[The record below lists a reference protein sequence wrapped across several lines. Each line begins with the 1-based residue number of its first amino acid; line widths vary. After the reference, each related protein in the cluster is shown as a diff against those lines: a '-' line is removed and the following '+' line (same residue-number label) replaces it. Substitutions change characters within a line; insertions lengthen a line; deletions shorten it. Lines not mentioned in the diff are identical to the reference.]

1 MNRSTKILLVGATF
15 ILSVAARAQ
24 TSAAQAGAQA
34 NSQTSVQSDKSHVQA
49 TGRASASSSASA
61 QSNQPNAGLSSSTV
75 FNATLSSPLDSK
87 KSKPGDAVTA
97 HTAESVKAEG
107 KSVLPKGTKLVGH
120 VTQASARAKGDT
132 ESALAIRFD
141 RAILKNGQE
150 VPLNVAIRA
159 IASAQTAASVA
170 GSDLDAVGGAGAYA
184 NGSGSSGRGA
194 VGALVSTARGATGS
208 VTNTV
213 AGAGSLADST
223 VSTATRT
230 TVGASGAA
238 TGAVGG
244 LNSAGQLTSNSHG
257 VFGLNGLNLKA
268 AETGGAQSS
277 LITSAGKNVH
287 LDSGTR
293 MLLVTQAAT
302 SGTLNK

>member
-1 MNRSTKILLVGATF
+1 MNHSTKILLVVATF

-34 NSQTSVQSDKSHVQA
+34 NSQTSVQSDKTHVQT
-49 TGRASASSSASA
+49 TGRASASASASA
-61 QSNQPNAGLSSSTV
+61 QSNQPNAGLSSSTA
-75 FNATLSSPLDSK
+75 FNATLSSPMDSK

-97 HTAESVKAEG
+97 RTAESVKSEG
-107 KSVLPKGTKLVGH
+107 KTVLPKGTKLVGH

-132 ESALAIRFD
+132 ESALAISFD

-150 VPLNVAIRA
+150 MPLNVAIRA
-159 IASAQTAASVA
+159 IASAQTGASVA
-170 GSDLDAVGGAGAYA
+170 GPDLDAVGGAGAYA
-184 NGSGSSGRGA
+184 NASGSSGRGA
-194 VGALVSTARGATGS
+194 VGGLVSTAGGATGS

-238 TGAVGG
+238 SGAVGG
-244 LNSAGQLTSNSHG
+244 LNSAGQLTSNSQG

-277 LITSAGKNVH
+277 LITSAGRNVH

-302 SGTLNK
+302 SGTLNR

>member
-15 ILSVAARAQ
+15 ILSVEARAQ

-34 NSQTSVQSDKSHVQA
+34 NSQTSVQSDKTHVQA
-49 TGRASASSSASA
+49 TGRASASSPASA

-75 FNATLSSPLDSK
+75 FNATLSSPMDSK
-87 KSKPGDAVTA
+87 KSKPGDAVTGR
-97 HTAESVKAEG
+97 TAESVKSEG
-107 KSVLPKGTKLVGH
+107 KTVLPKGTKLVGH

-132 ESALAIRFD
+132 ESALAISFD

-159 IASAQTAASVA
+159 IASAQTAASIA
-170 GSDLDAVGGAGAYA
+170 GSDLDAGGGAGAYA

-194 VGALVSTARGATGS
+194 LGGLVSTAGGATGS

-213 AGAGSLADST
+213 AGTGNLADST
-223 VSTATRT
+223 VNTATRT

-238 TGAVGG
+238 TGAVGEP
-244 LNSAGQLTSNSHG
+244 NSAGQLTANSQG

-277 LITSAGKNVH
+277 LITSVGKSVH

-293 MLLVTQAAT
+293 MLLVTQAAA
-302 SGTLNK
+302 SGTPNK

>member
-1 MNRSTKILLVGATF
+1 
-15 ILSVAARAQ
+15 
-24 TSAAQAGAQA
+24 
-34 NSQTSVQSDKSHVQA
+34 
-49 TGRASASSSASA
+49 
-61 QSNQPNAGLSSSTV
+61 
-75 FNATLSSPLDSK
+75 
-87 KSKPGDAVTA
+87 
-97 HTAESVKAEG
+97 
-107 KSVLPKGTKLVGH
+107 
-120 VTQASARAKGDT
+120 
-132 ESALAIRFD
+132 
-141 RAILKNGQE
+141 
-150 VPLNVAIRA
+150 
-159 IASAQTAASVA
+159 
-170 GSDLDAVGGAGAYA
+170 
-184 NGSGSSGRGA
+184 
-194 VGALVSTARGATGS
+194 

-244 LNSAGQLTSNSHG
+244 LNSAGQLTSNSQG

-302 SGTLNK
+302 SGTVK

>member
-1 MNRSTKILLVGATF
+1 MNRSTKILLVSATF

-34 NSQTSVQSDKSHVQA
+34 NSQTSVQSDKTHVQA

-61 QSNQPNAGLSSSTV
+61 QSNQPNAGLSSGTV
-75 FNATLSSPLDSK
+75 FNATLSSPMDSK

-97 HTAESVKAEG
+97 RTAESVKAEG
-107 KSVLPKGTKLVGH
+107 KSVLPKGTKVVGH

-132 ESALAIRFD
+132 ESALAISFD
-141 RAILKNGQE
+141 RAILKNGEE

-170 GSDLDAVGGAGAYA
+170 GSDLDAVGGAGAFA
-184 NGSGSSGRGA
+184 NGAGSSGRGA
-194 VGALVSTARGATGS
+194 VGGLVSTAGGATGS

-213 AGAGSLADST
+213 AGAGSPADST

-277 LITSAGKNVH
+277 LITSAGKTVH